1 MLATALLMPQ
11 AYKYTMKVNRK
22 HVNTARRS
30 GVSGAKLHLAIDVFT
45 HEVIAVV
52 MSHSFYGGQ

>member
-1 MLATALLMPQ
+1 
-11 AYKYTMKVNRK
+11 MKVNRK